1 MAYPISDV
9 PRRIVYSGSAG
20 VGPYAFTF
28 EVLTAS
34 DIAVYKNTTLL
45 TLTTDYTVSINTGTG
60 TGTVTLVVAATGAD
74 TVTLVGDR
82 AIQRTSDFVTGG
94 DLFANT
100 LNEELDAQTIY
111 AQQIDEK
118 ADRAI
123 RAPVTDPTTI
133 NMVLPSKADRAN
145 SFLTFDSNGNPS
157 VAFAGNPL
165 TPPFVRFNTDGDGSQ
180 VDFPF
185 ASEPSLIYINGVYQ
199 NRNTYAFAAGNVTFS
214 EAPPFGSAIEFLI

>member
-9 PRRIVYSGSAG
+9 PRRIVYSGSVG

-100 LNEELDAQTIY
+100 LNAELDAQTIY

-133 NMVLPSKADRAN
+133 NMVLPAQSTRASKALGFTA
-145 SFLTFDSNGNPS
+145 SGNPTQS
-157 VAFAGNPL
+157 SSTLAAIDAAVTTIQTIAA
-165 TPPFVRFNTDGDGSQ
+165 
-180 VDFPF
+180 
-185 ASEPSLIYINGVYQ
+185 ASPGRLLAQ
-199 NRNTYAFAAGNVTFS
+199 
-214 EAPPFGSAIEFLI
+214 